1 MLEVNL
7 LDVAVVVFLLAF
19 LARGLLRG
27 LTREVGSLVGVVGGF
42 ALARHFQPKLEPY
55 LEPLVRNPD
64 ICGIVAYALIFIG
77 ALLVTALLMGALRK
91 LMSITLTS
99 WIDHLL
105 GGVAGLCKGL
115 LVTSLIFYL
124 LIGFFPEWSLVK
136 HAQATPFFHSL
147 TDYLRNFLPDAFTY
161 NLPVRL

>member
-1 MLEVNL
+1 MLEVNM
-7 LDVAVVVFLLAF
+7 LDVAVGVFLVVF

-55 LEPLVRNPD
+55 LEPMIQNPD
-64 ICGIVAYALIFIG
+64 ICGIIAYALIFTG
-77 ALLVTALLMGALRK
+77 AVLVVSLSMSALRK

-105 GGVAGLCKGL
+105 GAFAGLCKGL

-124 LIGFFPEWSLVK
+124 LIGFFPEWTLVRN
-136 HAQATPFFHSL
+136 AQATPFFHSL